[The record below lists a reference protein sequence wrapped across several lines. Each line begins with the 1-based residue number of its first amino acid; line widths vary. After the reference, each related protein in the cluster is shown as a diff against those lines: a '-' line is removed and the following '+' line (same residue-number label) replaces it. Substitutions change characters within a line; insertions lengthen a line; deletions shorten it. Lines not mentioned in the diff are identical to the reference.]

1 MKKIVKILKWILC
14 GIASIFVVA
23 ILAILITSFS
33 PIYDFSEPQPFSGT
47 DIYNPYKSVDGNTPW
62 LRANFHTH
70 TKVEGILNECDY
82 WPAEVIAEFKKY
94 GYDIVTFSNHNEITT
109 ICREEE
115 CGVRAYEHG
124 YNILKSHN
132 LIFGAED
139 ELSYDMLLPIFTSQ
153 RQFMLDLLSRDAD
166 IVQMNHPL
174 RTIATSDRDMRL
186 LSGYH
191 LVELD
196 SGRSTE
202 NSYWDEALTA
212 GHYVLGTANDDMHY
226 PDRSGRIAV
235 RCNFLS
241 MSAMDYESLTTAL
254 RTGSFYAMRVP
265 DYGKGDWS
273 EKIARNANLPRVS
286 DIGLRDTEI
295 YITLS
300 EVADS
305 IKFTGAKHRTLHLAT
320 ESSEAAM
327 TLPDNEPYA
336 RITAYFPSGEVIY
349 TNPFARYDASK
360 AAMPGS
366 KAEHSVNIMLT
377 LLFNLTITLLIVGVV
392 IAYRKLIK
400 LLR

>member
-360 AAMPGS
+360 AAMPGGN
-366 KAEHSVNIMLT
+366 AEHSVNIMLT
-377 LLFNLTITLLIVGVV
+377 LLFNLTIILLIVGVV

>member
-33 PIYDFSEPQPFSGT
+33 PIYDFYEPRPFSGT
-47 DIYNPYKSVDGNTPW
+47 DIYNPYKNVDGNTPW

-286 DIGLRDTEI
+286 DIWLRDTEI

-360 AAMPGS
+360 AAMPGGN
-366 KAEHSVNIMLT
+366 AEHSVNIMLT
-377 LLFNLTITLLIVGVV
+377 LLFNLTIILLIVGVV

>member
-109 ICREEE
+109 IYREEE

-286 DIGLRDTEI
+286 GIGLRDTEI

-336 RITAYFPSGEVIY
+336 RITAYFPTGEVIY

-360 AAMPGS
+360 AAMPGGN
-366 KAEHSVNIMLT
+366 AEHSVNIMLT
-377 LLFNLTITLLIVGVV
+377 LLFNLTIILLIVGVV

>member
-139 ELSYDMLLPIFTSQ
+139 ELSYDMMLPIFTSQ

-305 IKFTGAKHRTLHLAT
+305 IKFTGTKHRTLHLAT

-360 AAMPGS
+360 AAMPGGN
-366 KAEHSVNIMLT
+366 AEHSVNIMLT

>member
-273 EKIARNANLPRVS
+273 EKIARNANLPRMS

-360 AAMPGS
+360 AAMPGGN
-366 KAEHSVNIMLT
+366 AEHSVNIMLT
-377 LLFNLTITLLIVGVV
+377 LLFNLTIILLIVGVV